1 MMTMWPEEAPV
12 ECPEWMVSVW
22 RTTDMEGGECGLID
36 LASRNTAKC
45 LAKTSPSANFE
56 AYACKQHNAVI
67 EVQPTVSDGE
77 ECDDGQQMMLCVGE

>member
-1 MMTMWPEEAPV
+1 LDNDNEDDDDDVARRGSSG
-12 ECPEWMVSVW
+12 VSRVDGQCVGHD
-22 RTTDMEGGECGLID
+22 RHRRRGGGLID

-77 ECDDGQQMMLCVGE
+77 EYDDGQ